1 MYGNFD
7 LTMSPNAITVQNKT
21 TLLTW
26 TFREKEKNVY
36 EILKGLVW
44 LSRGKGRVTVDQD
57 YLSG

>member
-36 EILKGLVW
+36 EILKWLVW
-44 LSRGKGRVTVDQD
+44 LSRGKGRITVDQA

>member
-44 LSRGKGRVTVDQD
+44 LSRGKGRITVDQA